1 MEKTTGQ
8 VENIIENKPEES
20 TNQVTVVNSDQLIN
34 DKAKELTNAIATA
47 QTKDELEALYQK
59 FFINN
64 TKKNA
69 MRITQLN
76 DLLDQINKQ
85 AVERFTKRP
94 YEISNKEILDYM
106 TAVQNQIER
115 SQKTVEGIKDI
126 NAIQINNTQNNTVN
140 IHVGGE
146 DTTTSLSKDA
156 RDRIAGVIAS
166 ILKENR
172 NDNIPEEPQ
181 EQISQEIQE
190 MPIDVEVIEKE
201 EVNPQDDEFIG
212 DE

>member
-1 MEKTTGQ
+1 MEKTTDQ
-8 VENIIENKPEES
+8 VENINENNPEES

-34 DKAKELTNAIATA
+34 DKARELTNAIATA
-47 QTKDELEALYQK
+47 QTKDELEDLYQK

-76 DLLDQINKQ
+76 DLLDQVNKQ

-94 YEISNKEILDYM
+94 GEISNKEILDYM

-126 NAIQINNTQNNTVN
+126 NAIQVNNTQNNTVN

-172 NDNIPEEPQ
+172 NDIKAEQPQEKVSQEVQEEPL
-181 EQISQEIQE
+181 EA
-190 MPIDVEVIEKE
+190 EVVEKE
-201 EVNPQDDEFIG
+201 EVNPQDDDFIG